1 MPSRRDQIK
10 MTPEDMRTFI
20 GTARTLIIVSNGAN
34 GYPHP
39 MPMHFAVDDDNCLYV
54 TTFRK
59 SQKVKN
65 FERDARATLLIEAG
79 ERYEELRAVLI
90 YARAEIIDD
99 PGMARRVAVLRE
111 EKDSQLGFPAAPV
124 SPEHQPGTT
133 TKRVVLKFTPE
144 RFVSWDHRKLG
155 GIY

>member
-1 MPSRRDQIK
+1 MPSRRDLIK
-10 MTPEDMRTFI
+10 MTPEEMRTFI
-20 GTARTLIIVSNGAN
+20 GGARTLIIVSNGAN

-39 MPMHFAVDDDNCLYV
+39 MPMHFAVDDEGCLYV

-65 FERDARATLLIEAG
+65 FERDPRAALLIESG
-79 ERYEELRAVLI
+79 EDYDELRAVVI

-99 PGMARRVAVLRE
+99 PETARRVAAMRE
-111 EKDSQLGFPAAPV
+111 KKDSRYVAAPV

-133 TKRVVLKFTPE
+133 TKRIVLKFTPE